1 MEFTARQVVDICTAL
16 KTMQI
21 KCRMKYRDA
30 RKLSD
35 LKKLFEER
43 THVIGHM
50 ESDLVKNCGGTIRQ
64 DGKVEFS
71 EPSLAETFVSEHN
84 KLFED
89 KDEIEFAPVDL
100 SEYIDDI
107 EITVEGVEALDGII
121 LFSKE
126 D

>member
-1 MEFTARQVVDICTAL
+1 
-16 KTMQI
+16 
-21 KCRMKYRDA
+21 
-30 RKLSD
+30 

-89 KDEIEFAPVDL
+89 KDETEFTPVDL
-100 SEYIDDI
+100 SDYIDNI

-121 LFSKE
+121 LFAKE
-126 D
+126 